1 MTTVTIGYWRLRG
14 LAQPIRLLLAYTETP
29 FQEVVYDFAE
39 KQRWFDEDK
48 KNIGFDFPNIPY
60 LIDGDLKLTESSA
73 IMKYLVKRSGKNEL
87 LGKNLQDEGSVE
99 SILGVENDILNEFRK
114 LLNVKENLEVAKAET
129 LAKIKPKLDSL
140 KKFVG

>member
-99 SILGVENDILNEFRK
+99 SILGVENDSLNEMRK
-114 LLNVKENLEVAKAET
+114 LLAVKENVEIAKAEA
-129 LAKIKPKLDSL
+129 LAKIKPKLDAL

>member
-99 SILGVENDILNEFRK
+99 SILGVENDILNEMRK
-114 LLNVKENLEVAKAET
+114 LLAVKENVEIAKAEA
-129 LAKIKPKLDSL
+129 LAKIKPKLDAL

>member
-60 LIDGDLKLTESSA
+60 LIDGELKLTESSA

-99 SILGVENDILNEFRK
+99 SILGVENDILNEMRK
-114 LLNVKENLEVAKAET
+114 LLAVKENVEIAKAEA
-129 LAKIKPKLDSL
+129 LAKIKPKLDAL

>member
-99 SILGVENDILNEFRK
+99 SILGVENDILNEMRK
-114 LLNVKENLEVAKAET
+114 LLAVKENLEIAKAEA
-129 LAKIKPKLDSL
+129 LAKIKPKLDAL